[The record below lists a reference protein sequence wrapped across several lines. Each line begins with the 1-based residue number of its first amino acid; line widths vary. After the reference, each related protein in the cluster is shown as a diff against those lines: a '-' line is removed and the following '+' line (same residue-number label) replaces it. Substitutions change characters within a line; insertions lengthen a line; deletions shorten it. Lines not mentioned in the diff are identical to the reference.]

1 MAEKESGQQGKGSQ
15 GSKGSPSFTRSGE
28 YSSDNELD
36 DKKEV
41 VVHDVVSRIKNE
53 DNDMPVDNENFFLNR
68 PRR

>member
-1 MAEKESGQQGKGSQ
+1 MAEKESGQQAKGSQ
-15 GSKGSPSFTRSGE
+15 ESPSFTRSGE

-41 VVHDVVSRIKNE
+41 EVDDMGSRIKDE
-53 DNDMPVDNENFFLNR
+53 DNDMSLDDENSSLNR

>member
-1 MAEKESGQQGKGSQ
+1 MAEKESGQQAKGSQ
-15 GSKGSPSFTRSGE
+15 ESHSFTRSGE

-53 DNDMPVDNENFFLNR
+53 DNDMPVDNENFSLNR